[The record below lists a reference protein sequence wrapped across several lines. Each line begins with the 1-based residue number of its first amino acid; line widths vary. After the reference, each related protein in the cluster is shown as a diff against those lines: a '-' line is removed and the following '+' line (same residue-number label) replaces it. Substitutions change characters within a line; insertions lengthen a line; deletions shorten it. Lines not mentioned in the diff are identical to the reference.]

1 MKTTL
6 RKGVD
11 TRSPSEKMKHIDKIV
26 VGLILAIGLL
36 GAFHFGGRWHV
47 LRKLERDPR
56 ARHRMSIVPT
66 ELNLSSV
73 QATNGVVCDLGY
85 AEFIVPSSEEIR
97 LRRCATGLGIQGEVK
112 HLSFFFLPPIYP
124 SKIEPQT
131 RRVAEAYARLP
142 RKTPWRPQGMLED
155 MTETDFM
162 LYVERVTPIPKW
174 KAVLQ
179 GRSTFA
185 AYVALL
191 GYKGSYVGVGMHSV
205 RSFETADCRGY
216 VRVGQSS
223 GDTNFAHVVIEN
235 HAQSLGVGFYISVS
249 EPATEDVISDLL
261 SILKTFRFTMPDF
274 ATEEVIDA
282 RMTQAGI
289 VK

>member
-1 MKTTL
+1 
-6 RKGVD
+6 
-11 TRSPSEKMKHIDKIV
+11 MKHIDKIV

-36 GAFHFGGRWHV
+36 VAFHFGGRWHV

-56 ARHRMSIVPT
+56 VRHRMSIVPT

-97 LRRCATGLGIQGEVK
+97 LRRCATLGIQGEVK
-112 HLSFFFLPPIYP
+112 HLSFSFLPPYDP
-124 SKIEPQT
+124 SKIESQT

-142 RKTPWRPQGMLED
+142 RKTPWRPQGKLED
-155 MTETDFM
+155 MTGMDFM
-162 LYVERVTPIPKW
+162 LHVERVTPIPKW
-174 KAVLQ
+174 KAVFQ
-179 GRSTFA
+179 GRNTFA

-191 GYKGSYVGVGMHSV
+191 WSKGGNVGIGMHSV
-205 RSFETADCRGY
+205 RTFETADCRGF

-223 GDTNFAHVVIEN
+223 GDTSFAHVVIEN
-235 HAQSLGVGFYISVS
+235 HAQSLCVGFYISVS

-261 SILKTFRFTMPDF
+261 SILKTFRFSMPDF
-274 ATEEVIDA
+274 ATEEEIDA